1 MVGNVTDHREVT
13 APLLSL
19 PGCGRIHPALHVEPD
34 GVVLGRMTADGRYRL
49 VTSQRTVCEVDDVR
63 DRLLFVPRPH
73 LDLPDRWEDEGV
85 AEGLPTRAGPTLT
98 QAPPPVLRA

>member
-63 DRLLFVPRPH
+63 DRLLFVPRPY
-73 LDLPDRWEDEGV
+73 LDLTDRWKDEDV
-85 AEGLPTRAGPTLT
+85 AEWLQTGSAPSVTATL
-98 QAPPPVLRA
+98 